1 MYKELLDYLLKE
13 EEYAFTGWDFSYLN
27 NRMTKEMLP
36 WSYNDIVN
44 EYLIDSHNILDMGTG
59 GGELLL
65 SFKHPYQNTS
75 VTEAYPPNIKLCQ
88 EKLTPL
94 GITVY
99 PILDDDKL
107 INIGDNLFDI
117 VLNHHESYDIKEVKR
132 VLKDNGLFITQ
143 QVGAYNNYDLIS
155 YFDENYKIKFP
166 DVTLDK
172 AIKSLEENGFEIIYK
187 NQYFSKNHFL
197 DLGALVYFAKI
208 IKWEFVDFSVER
220 YIDKL
225 EKLNEILKNK
235 GYIESTEDRFMI
247 VAKKK

>member
-1 MYKELLDYLLKE
+1 
-13 EEYAFTGWDFSYLN
+13 
-27 NRMTKEMLP
+27 
-36 WSYNDIVN
+36 
-44 EYLIDSHNILDMGTG
+44 MGTS

-88 EKLTPL
+88 DKLTPL

-117 VLNHHESYDIKEVKR
+117 VLNHHESYDIKEIKR

>member
-1 MYKELLDYLLKE
+1 
-13 EEYAFTGWDFSYLN
+13 
-27 NRMTKEMLP
+27 
-36 WSYNDIVN
+36 
-44 EYLIDSHNILDMGTG
+44 MGTS

-88 EKLTPL
+88 DKLTPL

-117 VLNHHESYDIKEVKR
+117 VLNHHESYDIKEIKR

-187 NQYFSKNHFL
+187 NQYFSKNHLSGSFSIKCNLIMHSYLVHFL
-197 DLGALVYFAKI
+197 LSVTMHSFLVHFLLNVTMHSFLVHFLLSVTIHSFPFHILYLI
-208 IKWEFVDFSVER
+208 YHTLFSHPLFFLYHKQIQYR
-220 YIDKL
+220 PL
-225 EKLNEILKNK
+225 HFHFLR
-235 GYIESTEDRFMI
+235 STKYT
-247 VAKKK
+247 V

>member
-1 MYKELLDYLLKE
+1 
-13 EEYAFTGWDFSYLN
+13 
-27 NRMTKEMLP
+27 
-36 WSYNDIVN
+36 
-44 EYLIDSHNILDMGTG
+44 MGTG

-132 VLKDNGLFITQ
+132 VLKDNGLFIAQ

>member
-1 MYKELLDYLLKE
+1 
-13 EEYAFTGWDFSYLN
+13 
-27 NRMTKEMLP
+27 MTKEMLP

-44 EYLIDSHNILDMGTG
+44 KYLIDSHNILDMGTG